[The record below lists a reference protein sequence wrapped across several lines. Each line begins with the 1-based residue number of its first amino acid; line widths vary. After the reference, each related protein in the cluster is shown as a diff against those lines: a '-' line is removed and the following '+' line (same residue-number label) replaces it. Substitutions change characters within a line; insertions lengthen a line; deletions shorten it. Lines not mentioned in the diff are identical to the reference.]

1 MKKLVCETLEFGV
14 GDDEQPKIPEIEDVR
29 KALAGHQVKY
39 EPFDMELNEEEKY
52 LQETFEIE

>member
-1 MKKLVCETLEFGV
+1 MSETLEFRV